1 MLTVTAAQ
9 RRFLRARAH
18 ALQPTA
24 MIGSA
29 GLTPALLKE
38 IERALAKHELIK
50 IRSLTGDRDQRETML
65 NELAEQLS
73 AAPVQHIGKILVL
86 YRPAQKAMLQLPSS

>member
-18 ALQPTA
+18 ALDPTV
-24 MIGSA
+24 MIGNA
-29 GLTPALLKE
+29 GLTPALVKE
-38 IERALAKHELIK
+38 VERSLAKHELIK
-50 IRSLTGDRDQRETML
+50 IRSLIGDRDQRETLL
-65 NELAEQLS
+65 NELAEQLN

-86 YRPAQKAMLQLPSS
+86 YRPAEKAVLQLP